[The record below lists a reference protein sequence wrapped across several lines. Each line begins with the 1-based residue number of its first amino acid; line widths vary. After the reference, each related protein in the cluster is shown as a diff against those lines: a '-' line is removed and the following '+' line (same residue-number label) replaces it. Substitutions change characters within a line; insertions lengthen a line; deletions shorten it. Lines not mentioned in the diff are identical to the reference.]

1 MKTCGDNRTPL
12 NLVLVHP
19 EIPQNTGGIG
29 RLCVSTGSCLHLIQ
43 PFGFSLDDRYVKRAG
58 MDYWAHVDLK
68 IYQNWEEFTERNP
81 AAELYFFTT
90 KSKAA
95 YWDVK
100 YPQAAYLVFGNE
112 SSGLPKDFYQKYRE
126 RMFTIP
132 MGGKFCRSLNL
143 ANSAAIVLYEGLR
156 QQELNHGK

>member
-1 MKTCGDNRTPL
+1 MATRGDNRTPF
-12 NLVLVHP
+12 NMVLVHP

-29 RLCVSTGSCLHLIQ
+29 RLCVSTGSCLHLIK

-68 IYQNWEEFTERNP
+68 IYEDWDEFIERNP
-81 AAELYFFTT
+81 SAELYFFTT
-90 KSKAA
+90 KSVAP

-100 YPQAAYLVFGNE
+100 YSLGAYFVFGNE
-112 SSGLPKDFYQKYRE
+112 SSGLPKNFYQKYHE

-132 MGGKFCRSLNL
+132 MCGKFCRSLNL

-156 QQELNHGK
+156 QQELNHG

>member
-1 MKTCGDNRTPL
+1 MAACGDNRTPF

-29 RLCVSTGSCLHLIQ
+29 RLCVSTDSCLHLIK

-68 IYQNWEEFTERNP
+68 IYEDWDEFIERNP

-90 KSKAA
+90 KSTNV
-95 YWDVK
+95 YWGVK
-100 YPQAAYLVFGNE
+100 YPQGAYLVFGNE
-112 SSGLPKDFYQKYRE
+112 SSGLPENFYQKYRD

-143 ANSAAIVLYEGLR
+143 ANSTAIVLYEGLR
-156 QQELNHGK
+156 QQELNHG